1 LFITF
6 PSSITGLDYRTGRN
20 MFPSDLELWLLLSVS
35 KYVLL
40 QGDMA
45 FLAETVTLESGETL
59 SVLDLL
65 SYSFEQ

>member
-1 LFITF
+1 
-6 PSSITGLDYRTGRN
+6 

-45 FLAETVTLESGETL
+45 FLAETVTLESGEAL